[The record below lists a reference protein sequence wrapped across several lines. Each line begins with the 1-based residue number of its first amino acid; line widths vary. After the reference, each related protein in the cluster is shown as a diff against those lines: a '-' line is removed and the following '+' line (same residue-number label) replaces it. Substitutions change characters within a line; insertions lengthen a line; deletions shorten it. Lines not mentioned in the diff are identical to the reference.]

1 MLSNTDESRPS
12 PNADPQDGT
21 GRPLTGINDAAA
33 TRATRNIAPVAAGF
47 MTFQSGF
54 AIRLVSRIAAQSASP
69 SQGAVSSPSL
79 RAFAM
84 ILAATAA
91 DRMIATIQ
99 ILRH

>member
-1 MLSNTDESRPS
+1 MLSNTEESRPR
-12 PNADPQDGT
+12 PKADLQDGS

-33 TRATRNIAPVAAGF
+33 TRATRKIAPLAAGF
-47 MTFQSGF
+47 ATFQSGF
-54 AIRLVSRIAAQSASP
+54 AMKLVSRIAAQGAMP

-79 RAFAM
+79 RAFAV